1 MAYAADSKSATCKG
15 MRVRL
20 PPPGPPRLPVV
31 SDVSLQERYSPSSTC
46 FGCGPA
52 NTLGLRFGSFKAN
65 VGSAAQPGEL
75 VATWQPL
82 PHHAAF
88 DDILN
93 GGIIGALL
101 DCHSNWAAAIHLMHE
116 MAAASP
122 PGCVTAEMTVRF
134 RRPTP
139 TGTPVALRA
148 WPVSTDGSRVV
159 VDAELASGGIV
170 TATCHATFVAVG
182 PDHPAFERW

>member
-1 MAYAADSKSATCKG
+1 
-15 MRVRL
+15 
-20 PPPGPPRLPVV
+20 V
-31 SDVSLQERYSPSSTC
+31 SDLSLQQRFSPESTC

-52 NTLGLRFGSFKAN
+52 NDRGLRIASLEADAAGGDSN
-65 VGSAAQPGEL
+65 VRPGEL
-75 VATWQPL
+75 VADWQPL

-88 DDILN
+88 DDVLN

-101 DCHSNWAAAIHLMHE
+101 DCHSNWAAAVRLMRDTG
-116 MAAASP
+116 AAGP

-139 TGTPVALRA
+139 VHIPVRLRA
-148 WPVSTDGSRVV
+148 WPVRIDGQRVV
-159 VDAELASGGIV
+159 VDAELLSGGIV
-170 TATCHATFVAVG
+170 TATCLATFVAVG

>member
-1 MAYAADSKSATCKG
+1 MSA
-15 MRVRL
+15 
-20 PPPGPPRLPVV
+20 
-31 SDVSLQERYSPSSTC
+31 VSLQERYSPTSTC

-52 NTLGLRFGSFKAN
+52 NDLGLRIASFEAEPGDPKTY
-65 VGSAAQPGEL
+65 PGEL
-75 VATWQPL
+75 VAEWQPL

-88 DDILN
+88 DDVLN
-93 GGIIGALL
+93 GGIIGSLL
-101 DCHSNWAAAIHLMHE
+101 DCHSNWAAAAHLMRE
-116 MAAASP
+116 AGSAGP

-139 TGTPVALRA
+139 TGGPVTLRA
-148 WPVSTDGSRVV
+148 WPVERDGDRVV
-159 VDAELASGGIV
+159 VDAELLSGGIV

>member
-1 MAYAADSKSATCKG
+1 M
-15 MRVRL
+15 
-20 PPPGPPRLPVV
+20 
-31 SDVSLQERYSPSSTC
+31 SDLGLQQRYSPESTC

-52 NTLGLRFGSFKAN
+52 NEHGLRIASFE
-65 VGSAAQPGEL
+65 AATATAPATDPDTDRDSHPGEL
-75 VATWQPL
+75 VADWQPL

-88 DDILN
+88 DDVLN
-93 GGIIGALL
+93 GGIIGTLL

-116 MAAASP
+116 TGAKGP

-134 RRPTP
+134 RRPTQVHA
-139 TGTPVALRA
+139 PVRLRA
-148 WPVSTDGSRVV
+148 WPVSTDGQRVV
-159 VDAELASGGIV
+159 VGAEVLSGGIV

>member
-1 MAYAADSKSATCKG
+1 M
-15 MRVRL
+15 
-20 PPPGPPRLPVV
+20 
-31 SDVSLQERYSPSSTC
+31 SDVSLQERYSPTSTC

-52 NTLGLRFGSFKAN
+52 NALGLRIGSFEA
-65 VGSAAQPGEL
+65 GPIEPDTHPGEL

-93 GGIIGALL
+93 GGIIGSLL
-101 DCHSNWAAAIHLMHE
+101 DCHSNWAAAIHLMHATG
-116 MAAASP
+116 AAGP

-139 TGTPVALRA
+139 TATPVELRA
-148 WPVSTDGSRVV
+148 WPVGTDGSRVV
-159 VDAELASGGIV
+159 VDAELLSGGIV

>member
-1 MAYAADSKSATCKG
+1 MPDA
-15 MRVRL
+15 
-20 PPPGPPRLPVV
+20 
-31 SDVSLQERYSPSSTC
+31 SLQRRYSPESTC

-52 NTLGLRFGSFKAN
+52 NPHGLRIDSVEADPD
-65 VGSAAQPGEL
+65 AADTHPGEL
-75 VATWQPL
+75 VADWQPL

-88 DDILN
+88 DGVLN

-101 DCHSNWAAAIHLMHE
+101 DCHSNWAAAIRLMHDDG
-116 MAAASP
+116 ADGP

-139 TGTPVALRA
+139 TDTSVRLRA
-148 WPVSTDGSRVV
+148 WPVRVEGRKVV
-159 VDAELASGGIV
+159 VDAELLSGGIV

>member
-1 MAYAADSKSATCKG
+1 MS
-15 MRVRL
+15 
-20 PPPGPPRLPVV
+20 
-31 SDVSLQERYSPSSTC
+31 VSLQQQFSPDSTC

-52 NTLGLRFGSFKAN
+52 NDRGLRI
-65 VGSAAQPGEL
+65 GSAEADPGDPAAHPGEL
-75 VATWQPL
+75 VADWQPL

-88 DDILN
+88 DDVLN

-101 DCHSNWAAAIHLMHE
+101 DCHSNWAAAIQLMHDTG
-116 MAAASP
+116 AAGP

-139 TGTPVALRA
+139 VHAPVRLRA
-148 WPVSTDGSRVV
+148 WPVRVEGSKVV
-159 VDAELASGGIV
+159 VNAELLSGGIV
-170 TATCHATFVAVG
+170 TAICHATFVAVG

>member
-1 MAYAADSKSATCKG
+1 MPET
-15 MRVRL
+15 
-20 PPPGPPRLPVV
+20 
-31 SDVSLQERYSPSSTC
+31 SLQRRYSPASTC

-52 NTLGLRFGSFKAN
+52 NAEGLRIDSVEADPTN
-65 VGSAAQPGEL
+65 ADAHPGEL
-75 VATWQPL
+75 VADWQPL

-88 DDILN
+88 DGVLN

-101 DCHSNWAAAIHLMHE
+101 DCHSNWAAAIRLMHDDG
-116 MAAASP
+116 AAGP

-139 TGTPVALRA
+139 TDTPVHLRA
-148 WPVSTDGSRVV
+148 WPVQVDGRKVV
-159 VDAELASGGIV
+159 VDAEAVSGGIV

>member
-1 MAYAADSKSATCKG
+1 M
-15 MRVRL
+15 
-20 PPPGPPRLPVV
+20 
-31 SDVSLQERYSPSSTC
+31 
-46 FGCGPA
+46 
-52 NTLGLRFGSFKAN
+52 
-65 VGSAAQPGEL
+65 
-75 VATWQPL
+75 ATWQPL

-93 GGIIGALL
+93 GGIIGSLL
-101 DCHSNWAAAIHLMHE
+101 DCHSNWAAAIHLMHATG
-116 MAAASP
+116 AAGP

-139 TGTPVALRA
+139 TATPVELRA
-148 WPVSTDGSRVV
+148 WPVGTDGSRVV
-159 VDAELASGGIV
+159 VDAELLSGGIV

>member
-1 MAYAADSKSATCKG
+1 MTET
-15 MRVRL
+15 
-20 PPPGPPRLPVV
+20 
-31 SDVSLQERYSPSSTC
+31 SLQERYSPASTC

-52 NTLGLRFGSFKAN
+52 NRLGLRIASVEAPADLPDGH
-65 VGSAAQPGEL
+65 PGEL
-75 VATWQPL
+75 VATWYPL

-93 GGIIGALL
+93 GGIIGSLL
-101 DCHSNWAAAIHLMHE
+101 DCHSNWTAAIHLMHE
-116 MAAASP
+116 TGAAGP

-139 TGTPVALRA
+139 VSDPVELRA
-148 WPVSTDGSRVV
+148 WPVATDGGRVS
-159 VDAELASGGIV
+159 VDAELRSGGIV

>member
-1 MAYAADSKSATCKG
+1 M
-15 MRVRL
+15 
-20 PPPGPPRLPVV
+20 
-31 SDVSLQERYSPSSTC
+31 SDAGLQQRFSPESTC

-52 NTLGLRFGSFKAN
+52 NEQGLRIASREAEPDD
-65 VGSAAQPGEL
+65 STRHPGEL
-75 VATWQPL
+75 VADWQPL

-88 DDILN
+88 DGVLN

-101 DCHSNWAAAIHLMHE
+101 DCHSNWAAAIHLMHVDG
-116 MAAASP
+116 AAGP

-139 TGTPVALRA
+139 TDAPVRLRA
-148 WPVSTDGSRVV
+148 WPVVVDGRKVV
-159 VDAELASGGIV
+159 VDAELLSGGIV

-182 PDHPAFERW
+182 PDHPAYERW

>member
-1 MAYAADSKSATCKG
+1 MNQT
-15 MRVRL
+15 
-20 PPPGPPRLPVV
+20 
-31 SDVSLQERYSPSSTC
+31 SLQERYSPASTC

-52 NTLGLRFGSFKAN
+52 NALGLRIASVEADPGAEPAN
-65 VGSAAQPGEL
+65 RPGEL

-93 GGIIGALL
+93 GGIIGSLL
-101 DCHSNWAAAIHLMHE
+101 DCHSNWTAAIHLMHE
-116 MAAASP
+116 TGAAGP

-139 TGTPVALRA
+139 VSAPVELRSWPVA
-148 WPVSTDGSRVV
+148 TDDGRVV
-159 VDAELASGGIV
+159 VDAELRSGGIV

-182 PDHPAFERW
+182 PDHPAYERW

>member
-1 MAYAADSKSATCKG
+1 M
-15 MRVRL
+15 
-20 PPPGPPRLPVV
+20 
-31 SDVSLQERYSPSSTC
+31 SDLGLQQRYSPESTC

-52 NTLGLRFGSFKAN
+52 NARGLRIASFEVDTDTDPATDT
-65 VGSAAQPGEL
+65 GPTTHPGEL
-75 VATWQPL
+75 LADWQPL

-88 DDILN
+88 DDVLN
-93 GGIIGALL
+93 GGIIGSLL

-116 MAAASP
+116 TGAKGP

-134 RRPTP
+134 LRPTP
-139 TGTPVALRA
+139 VSAPVRLRA
-148 WPVSTDGSRVV
+148 WPVSTNGQRVV
-159 VDAELASGGIV
+159 VGAEILSGGIV